1 MKLAFKVQRQWQQ
14 LQFAAVK
21 LPPRETSS
29 KEYQIKGKKSQASCF
44 LALLLLLLSAV
55 EEENELKLAH
65 KWFREPSPWEIINK
79 SVFTG
84 WVVVVAVVVIC
95 IYHYWTFQC
104 GVCVCVDVGV
114 WYGVC
119 SVPTPPLAIFGS
131 FNFIFKYCT
140 HFYMW
145 VCCCHHIY
153 QEPGQTARWMDGRT
167 DSQTC
172 IHRYIHTHTQ
182 SNKLKISTTI

>member
-14 LQFAAVK
+14 LQFAAVT
-21 LPPRETSS
+21 LPPSETSS
-29 KEYQIKGKKSQASCF
+29 KEHQIKEEKKSQASCF

-79 SVFTG
+79 SVFT
-84 WVVVVAVVVIC
+84 AVWLLLLLLLFAFIITGLFNVD
-95 IYHYWTFQC
+95 Y
-104 GVCVCVDVGV
+104 VCVDVDV
-114 WYGVC
+114 WYGVY

-167 DSQTC
+167 DNQTC